1 VKIFKLLLL
10 LFVSVFA
17 LTVFVSGCVPGDGE
31 ERYVKIEVKS
41 GDSVASIVKSLKRE
55 GIIRSEIMFKR
66 YLSKH
71 NLDKGLKPG
80 SYVISIN
87 SSYEE
92 IAATLSEGKESVVTI
107 PEGYTVSQIDLLLF
121 EMDLIEEGEL
131 LKCSNECDFSS
142 FDHLLGGIGNKY
154 AQSRLEG
161 YLFPDTYYVNPVE
174 FVPKFFIE
182 RMLGNFEAKAVSQ
195 MNLADSRRSVNHI
208 VTMASLIERET
219 SSDDEREIVSGILW
233 KRLSADQG
241 LAVDATV
248 RYALGKITEALT
260 KDDLS
265 IDSAYNTRKY
275 RGLPPGPIANPGLK
289 SIKAAIN
296 PKDSPYFYYLHG
308 KDGQIRYSETNDE
321 HNLKKAKYL

>member
-1 VKIFKLLLL
+1 
-10 LFVSVFA
+10 
-17 LTVFVSGCVPGDGE
+17 
-31 ERYVKIEVKS
+31 
-41 GDSVASIVKSLKRE
+41 
-55 GIIRSEIMFKR
+55 
-66 YLSKH
+66 
-71 NLDKGLKPG
+71 
-80 SYVISIN
+80 
-87 SSYEE
+87 
-92 IAATLSEGKESVVTI
+92 
-107 PEGYTVSQIDLLLF
+107 
-121 EMDLIEEGEL
+121 
-131 LKCSNECDFSS
+131 
-142 FDHLLGGIGNKY
+142 
-154 AQSRLEG
+154 
-161 YLFPDTYYVNPVE
+161 
-174 FVPKFFIE
+174 
-182 RMLGNFEAKAVSQ
+182 
-195 MNLADSRRSVNHI
+195 
-208 VTMASLIERET
+208 MASLIERET